1 MDVVSGV
8 YEDNASR
15 WEQQADGSYKRL
27 PKQKSRGGGG
37 VPQSLLDRVADIESE
52 LEAID
57 GYDTGWVPMPL
68 TSTFT
73 NYGSGYNEAA
83 YRVLNG
89 VCYVRGLLRVQ
100 SELTLTG
107 NLVSTLPAEAW
118 PDSDMGG
125 INLGGSG
132 YSSADGDY
140 LHGQRVDVKAN
151 GEIIVNY
158 PNYSVI
164 NQWVALD
171 ACSPWPVRSDVA
183 PFVRTQ
189 ASVEVSG
196 QRHEEWGTVGLG
208 DDTLT
213 PGGGRYVSVAF
224 AAPFSEPPWINVE
237 QSSLAGGTQWAR
249 LVPHSITTTGF
260 RVYVYNQNNDGNIT
274 GSISASWHA
283 VEKVPAGAGGS
294 SRRSYAE
301 TVTTGA
307 NGYATVTYPPGLFTV
322 KPVVT
327 AAVRSGIGLP
337 SNGTTRHAYVRTGD
351 SETGCQVGAF
361 DADGNPVG
369 INVFVFAT
377 EEGTDWGS
385 EAPGP
390 VSRVEQRAG
399 SYLVPHG
406 TFHTIVINDTVH
418 AVGGIGRPGGGVLV
432 VPKDGLY
439 LLIARVAF
447 EVNSGGTMRLAVL
460 RVNGSNV
467 GQTRVVPVSNYTTT
481 TEVTA
486 TRFLKAGDEVSMQ
499 GWQNSG
505 GDIEVGTAQDK
516 TVLSVT
522 LLNEGA
528 AS

>member
-1 MDVVSGV
+1 MDVVTR
-8 YEDNASR
+8 YLNPSR
-15 WEQQADGSYKRL
+15 HH
-27 PKQKSRGGGG
+27 GG
-37 VPQSLLDRVADIESE
+37 SE
-52 LEAID
+52 LIIVGARGAGGTVELPPAE

-68 TSTFT
+68 AAGFS
-73 NYGSGYNEAA
+73 NYGGGYNEAA

-89 VCYVRGLLRVQ
+89 VCYVRGLIRATVTM
-100 SELTLTG
+100 SLTG
-107 NLVSTLPAEAW
+107 NVVTTLPAEAW
-118 PDSDMGG
+118 PDSDLGG

-132 YSSADGDY
+132 YSSADGDF
-140 LHGQRVDVKAN
+140 LHGQRIDVKDN

-158 PNYSVI
+158 PNSTAI
-164 NQWVALD
+164 NQWVSLD

-189 ASVEVSG
+189 SVVEVSG
-196 QRHEEWGTVGLG
+196 ERHEEWGTIGLG
-208 DDTLT
+208 GDTLT
-213 PGGGRYVSVAF
+213 PGGGRYVEVAF
-224 AAPFSEPPWINVE
+224 AAPFSEPPWVSVN
-237 QSSLAGGTQWAR
+237 QSTLSGGTQWAR
-249 LVPHSITTTGF
+249 LVPYSITTTGF
-260 RVYVYNQNNDGNIT
+260 RIYIYNLNNDGNIT
-274 GSISASWHA
+274 GSISADWHA
-283 VEKVPAGAGGS
+283 LEKVPAGAGGS

-301 TVTTGA
+301 TVTTGPD
-307 NGYATVTYPPGLFTV
+307 GYATVTYPPGLFTV

-337 SNGTTRHAYVRTGD
+337 SGGVTRHVYVRTGD

-361 DADGNPVG
+361 DASGNPVG

-399 SYLVPHG
+399 SFLVPTG

-418 AVGGIGRPGGGVLV
+418 DVGGIGRPGGGVLV

-447 EVNSGGTMRLAVL
+447 EVSSDGTMRLCVL
-460 RVNGSNV
+460 RVNGSSV
-467 GQTRVVPVSNYTTT
+467 GQARVAPVSNYTTT

-499 GWQNSG
+499 GWQNTGS
-505 GDIEVGTAQDK
+505 DLEVGTAQDK

-522 LLNEGA
+522 LLNEGS